1 MISLICLVFFNV
13 AICLAKGSDKDG
25 YLCGPAGY
33 VCYPANYTRG
43 LPKQQNDLTL
53 YTAVIS
59 ADTAVKQVNEHE
71 MVLTYE
77 PHILL
82 IWQDPR
88 LKFFNIIERQIMP
101 DEMADKIWIPKIAV
115 EEQVITMDNSDGDIG

>member
-1 MISLICLVFFNV
+1 MTFLTQLVFFNV
-13 AICLAKGSDKDG
+13 AIGLAKSSDKDG

-33 VCYPANYTRG
+33 VCYPTNYTRG
-43 LPKQQNDLTL
+43 LPQQQDYLTL
-53 YTAVIS
+53 YTNVIS

-77 PHILL
+77 PYVLL
-82 IWQDPR
+82 MWQDPR
-88 LKFFNIIERQIMP
+88 LKFFNITEHEILP

-115 EEQVITMDNSDGDIG
+115 EEQVITIDNSNGDIG